1 MSNDEIMRQFQR
13 ILALYRR
20 GLPSSEEAS
29 AAEQPTAGHHGT
41 GRILSKLVGQGDGIS
56 QAALAEKINIRPQSL
71 SEALAKMEERGWIDR
86 RPNPQDKR
94 GTLVYLTEEGRRQEE
109 HLAARRRAA
118 ADHLFSALSEEE
130 KELLSSMLSKIL
142 AENEVH

>member
-1 MSNDEIMRQFQR
+1 
-13 ILALYRR
+13 
-20 GLPSSEEAS
+20 
-29 AAEQPTAGHHGT
+29 
-41 GRILSKLVGQGDGIS
+41 
-56 QAALAEKINIRPQSL
+56 
-71 SEALAKMEERGWIDR
+71 MEERGWIDR

-109 HLAARRRAA
+109 HLAARRSAT

-142 AENEVH
+142 AENESH